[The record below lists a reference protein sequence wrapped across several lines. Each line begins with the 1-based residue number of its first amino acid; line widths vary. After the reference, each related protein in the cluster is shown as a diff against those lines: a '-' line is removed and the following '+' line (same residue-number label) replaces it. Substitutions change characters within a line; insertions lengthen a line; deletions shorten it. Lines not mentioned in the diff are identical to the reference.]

1 MKTKDIQELYQIK
14 LHSMDT
20 ILHQISLMDQVENEQ
35 ELSEIIHSLLQA
47 IGNYTGADRVYVF
60 DWETDQKDSLSNTFE
75 WCADEV
81 TPEIDNLQAIPVSL
95 MPNWVKRFENK
106 EVIVIHNLEATKDSE
121 PEEYELLKTQEICSL
136 IAVPIYANHQM
147 NGFIGVDNPDLRQN
161 EISITLLSDVGG
173 HLGCVRENL
182 KSTVLLKKAL
192 DEETKKTEII
202 SAIATLYVTIVQAN
216 VNERTYE
223 LLKGHDLV
231 QKILGQKGKIDDVM
245 ERLPTAF
252 AATEGREKYREF
264 LDFDTLT
271 ERLRNMNSVSIEF
284 LGANGEWRLSRFI
297 VKSRDAQGNVV
308 EVLYVARD
316 ITEEKSRELM
326 YQKQLKESMED
337 AQRANLSKTAFLR
350 RMSHDIRTP
359 LNGIVGMIH
368 IAEKH
373 NNDVVKLQECGQKIL
388 QSTDYLQDLIN
399 NVLDISKLESG
410 SLVLEHKS
418 FDLVELLSNNLTV
431 VAMSAYENGVRFEG
445 GVEASTIRHRYLIG
459 SPVHLNRVLMNLSS
473 NAIKYNHFHG
483 TVNVHCEELSDDG
496 NMAVFQFVCSDT
508 GLGMSKEFQ
517 KHAFDVFAQEGKQS
531 TTTFSGSGLGLSIV
545 KDIVELMGGTIE
557 LESEE
562 NVGSTF
568 TVTVSFEIDH
578 LVENNDSQK
587 DSCPQSMDLSGKWVL
602 LVEDNAINMEIA
614 HAILEEEHLNIT
626 EAKNGKEALE
636 IFQNSRMDEYDV
648 IIMDVMMPVMDGLE
662 ATKAIRELEREDAK
676 KIPIIAMTANAFE
689 EDRKACLDAG
699 MDEHIAK
706 PIDIEKLRAVILSV
720 LNKQEN

>member
-81 TPEIDNLQAIPVSL
+81 TPEIANLQAIPVSL

-106 EVIVIHNLEATKDSE
+106 EAIVINDLEATKYSE

-147 NGFIGVDNPDLRQN
+147 NGFIGVDNPDLRHN

-173 HLGCVRENL
+173 HLGCMRENL

-192 DEETKKTEII
+192 DEATKRSEII
-202 SAIATLYVTIVQAN
+202 SAIATLYVTIVHAN
-216 VNERTYE
+216 VKERTYE

-245 ERLPTAF
+245 ERLPTTF
-252 AATEGREKYREF
+252 AAKEWREQYREF
-264 LDFDTLT
+264 LNFDTLT
-271 ERLRNMNSVSIEF
+271 ERLRNTNFVSIEF
-284 LGANGEWRLSRFI
+284 MGTNGKWRLSRFI
-297 VKSRDAQGNVV
+297 VKSRDTQGNVV
-308 EVLYVARD
+308 DVLYVVRD
-316 ITEEKSRELM
+316 ITEEKLRELM
-326 YQKQLKESMED
+326 YQKQLKASMED
-337 AQRANLSKTAFLR
+337 AQRANISKTAFLQ

-368 IAEKH
+368 IAEKYK
-373 NNDVVKLQECGQKIL
+373 NDVDKLRECRQKAL
-388 QSTDYLQDLIN
+388 QSTDYLQKLIN

-410 SLVLEHKS
+410 SLMLEYKS
-418 FDLVELLSNNLTV
+418 FDLVELLNNNMTV

-445 GVEASTIRHRYLIG
+445 GVEANTIRHRYLIG
-459 SPVHLNRVLMNLSS
+459 SPVHLSRVLMNLAS

-496 NMAVFQFVCSDT
+496 NIAVFKFVCSDT
-508 GLGMSKEFQ
+508 GLGMSEEFQ

-545 KDIVELMGGTIE
+545 KDIIELMGGMIE
-557 LESEE
+557 LESKE

-568 TVTVSFEIDH
+568 TVTVPFKIDH

-587 DSCPQSMDLSGKWVL
+587 DSCSQSMELSGKRVL

-636 IFQNSRMDEYDV
+636 IFQNSKLNEYDV

-662 ATKAIRELEREDAK
+662 ATKAIRMLEREDAK
-676 KIPIIAMTANAFE
+676 RIPIIAMTANAFE

-699 MDEHIAK
+699 MDEHIGK
-706 PIDIEKLRAVILSV
+706 PIDIPLLKRTITKAIGD
-720 LNKQEN
+720 